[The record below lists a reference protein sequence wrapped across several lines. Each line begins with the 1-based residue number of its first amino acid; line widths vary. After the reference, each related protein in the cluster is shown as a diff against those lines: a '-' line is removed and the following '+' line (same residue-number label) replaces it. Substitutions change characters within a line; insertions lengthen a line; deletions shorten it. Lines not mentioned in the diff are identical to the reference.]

1 MRIRKRYAI
10 PAVIAVLLAGGG
22 TAAYATVIA
31 SPVSSS
37 GVIDGCYTS
46 AEIKGSHVFVLQ
58 DQGTACPKG
67 TTPISWN
74 QTGPSG
80 PAGPSGATGA
90 TGPAGPTGLTGATG
104 ATGPAGPAGPSGTA
118 AFGTNT
124 QEAVAG
130 TGAACTLG
138 EVILTA
144 GPVANGVPANG
155 QLLPIDQYAALF
167 SLLGTTY
174 GGDGITTFALP
185 NLGAAAPNG
194 LTYSICVVGVFPS
207 RS

>member
-1 MRIRKRYAI
+1 MPEGHNADLLEPDGPVRASWAIRCHRRNRTRRAY
-10 PAVIAVLLAGGG
+10 G
-22 TAAYATVIA
+22 THR
-31 SPVSSS
+31 
-37 GVIDGCYTS
+37 GN
-46 AEIKGSHVFVLQ
+46 
-58 DQGTACPKG
+58 GT
-67 TTPISWN
+67 
-74 QTGPSG
+74 SG
-80 PAGPSGATGA
+80 PAGLRAQPDPQGLRDSPGQRAQ
-90 TGPAGPTGLTGATG
+90 PAQPGRR
-104 ATGPAGPAGPSGTA
+104 GPSGTA

-130 TGAACTLG
+130 TGAECTLG
-138 EVILTA
+138 EVILSA

-155 QLLPIDQYAALF
+155 QLLPIDQYEALF